1 MGNILIRNIKLGTMF
16 IGFSDDLE
24 LQNLRT
30 EMKEEREMKEL

>member
-1 MGNILIRNIKLGTMF
+1 MGNILIRNIKLGTRF
-16 IGFSDDLE
+16 IGGSDYLE